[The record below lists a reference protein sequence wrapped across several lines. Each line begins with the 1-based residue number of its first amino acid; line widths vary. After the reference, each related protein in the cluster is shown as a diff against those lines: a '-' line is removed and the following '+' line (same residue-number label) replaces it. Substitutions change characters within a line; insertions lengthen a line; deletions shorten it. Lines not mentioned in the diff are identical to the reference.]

1 MRLCRE
7 FMPRCDPFQI
17 RGRGPGVNRDIGTRQ
32 LFVSV
37 SIGVAIASKES
48 DVEGL
53 LADADEQ
60 MYFAKRHL
68 TVLRPPERSRRPGPR
83 LKVAK

>member
-1 MRLCRE
+1 DEIVQRIHAKMS
-7 FMPRCDPFQI
+7 DPFQI
-17 RGRGPGVNRDIGTRQ
+17 RGRATEADSRQ